1 MEIGI
6 RMALGA
12 EHSSV
17 VAMILRESLVLVAIG
32 IVIGV
37 PVALVSSRA
46 ASRVLSD
53 LLFGVKPADPFNL
66 GFAIAIMVGVS
77 LMAGFVPA
85 RRAAHLDPMT
95 ALRSE

>member
-1 MEIGI
+1 
-6 RMALGA
+6 
-12 EHSSV
+12 
-17 VAMILRESLVLVAIG
+17 MILRESFVLVAIG

-37 PVALVSSRA
+37 PVALVSTRA

-66 GFAIAIMVGVS
+66 VFAIPIMVGVS
-77 LMAGFVPA
+77 LMARFVPA
-85 RRAAHLDPMT
+85 RRAAHVDPMT